1 MWKKKSGA
9 ETHLKK
15 KKKFLKRDLDN
26 FSDNIKDG
34 VMTTAKI
41 NYD

>member
-1 MWKKKSGA
+1 MCKKKSGV
-9 ETHLKK
+9 ETHLK

-41 NYD
+41 KYD